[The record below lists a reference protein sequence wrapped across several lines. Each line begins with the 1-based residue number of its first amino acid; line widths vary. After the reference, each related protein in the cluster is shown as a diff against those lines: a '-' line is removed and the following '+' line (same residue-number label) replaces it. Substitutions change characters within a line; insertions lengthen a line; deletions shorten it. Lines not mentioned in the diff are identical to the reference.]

1 MTRQNLRIVLVAV
14 VLIGVAGVAAAQTG
28 ELVRVIAMEPGGRFT
43 LGNLSGEIT
52 VTGVDGDHLTIRATK
67 RVAGR
72 GSATADALD
81 RVEID
86 IEERG
91 NRVIVET
98 DYPRRRRSFL
108 QSLASLFSA
117 GVREPFVAV
126 DYLVTVPRDT
136 GVAIESFDGDVTV
149 EEVDGETHVK
159 TVTGDGRLASLARL
173 VGVETFSGNL
183 EIADVRS
190 DDVLTAETVSG
201 RIDIERVR
209 VPRLQVKSFG
219 GAVALQGVE
228 SRRVEV
234 ETVSGSVTFDGA
246 LAADGRYERLQVKS
260 FGGAV
265 ALQGVQSH
273 RVEVETVSGSVTFDG
288 ALAADG
294 RYEFQSHSGGIFL
307 TVPGGSGFELDAQ
320 SFNGDLRSDIPIL
333 VGRGDPSRHT
343 PVFEGGRRAIRG
355 IAAAGGARLRL
366 STVSGDMAICIRA
379 STLLQ
384 PAASRPA
391 GSIDIR

>member
-1 MTRQNLRIVLVAV
+1 MTRQNVQIVLVSV
-14 VLIGVAGVAAAQTG
+14 VLIGAAGMAAAQTE
-28 ELVRVIAMEPGGRFT
+28 ELVRTIPMEPGGRFS
-43 LGNLSGEIT
+43 LGNISGKIT
-52 VTGVDGDHLTIRATK
+52 VTGVDGDDLTIRATK

-72 GSATADALD
+72 GSAAADALD
-81 RVEID
+81 RVEIA

-91 NRVIVET
+91 NRVVVET
-98 DYPRRRRSFL
+98 DYPRQRRSFL
-108 QSLASLFSA
+108 ESLASLFSG

-149 EEVDGETHVK
+149 EGVDGETHVK
-159 TVTGDGRLASLARL
+159 TVSGDGRLASLARL
-173 VGVETFSGNL
+173 VAVETFSGNL

-201 RIDIERVR
+201 RIDIEGARA
-209 VPRLQVKSFG
+209 PRLQAKSFS
-219 GAVALQGVE
+219 GAVALREVE
-228 SRRVEV
+228 SGRVEV

-246 LAADGRYERLQVKS
+246 LAADDRYKRLEVKS

-265 ALQGVQSH
+265 ALQGV
-273 RVEVETVSGSVTFDG
+273 ESGPRRGGDG
-288 ALAADG
+288 I
-294 RYEFQSHSGGIFL
+294 GIGDLRRRARCRRLL

-333 VGRGDPSRHT
+333 VGRGDLSRHT

-355 IAAAGGARLRL
+355 IAAAGGARLKL
-366 STVSGDMAICIRA
+366 STVSGDMAIGIRA

-384 PAASRPA
+384 PAASRPS
-391 GSIDIR
+391 GDPLTIDRSHG

>member
-1 MTRQNLRIVLVAV
+1 M
-14 VLIGVAGVAAAQTG
+14 
-28 ELVRVIAMEPGGRFT
+28 
-43 LGNLSGEIT
+43 
-52 VTGVDGDHLTIRATK
+52 
-67 RVAGR
+67 
-72 GSATADALD
+72 D

-91 NRVIVET
+91 NRVVVET
-98 DYPRRRRSFL
+98 DYPRHRRSFL
-108 QSLASLFSA
+108 QSLASLLR
-117 GVREPFVAV
+117 GGERVPFVAV

-149 EEVDGETHVK
+149 EGVDGETHVK
-159 TVTGDGRLASLARL
+159 TVSGDGRLASLARL
-173 VGVETFSGNL
+173 VAVETFSGNL

-201 RIDIERVR
+201 RIDIEGVR
-209 VPRLQVKSFG
+209 APRLEVKSFG

-246 LAADGRYERLQVKS
+246 LAADGRYELR
-260 FGGAV
+260 
-265 ALQGVQSH
+265 
-273 RVEVETVSGSVTFDG
+273 
-288 ALAADG
+288 
-294 RYEFQSHSGGIFL
+294 SHSGGILL
-307 TVPGGSGFELDAQ
+307 TLPDGSGFELDAE
-320 SFNGDLRSDIPIL
+320 SFSGDLRSDIPIL

-355 IAAAGGARLRL
+355 IAAAGGARLKL
-366 STVSGDMAICIRA
+366 STVSGDMEIGIRA

-391 GSIDIR
+391 GSR

>member
-1 MTRQNLRIVLVAV
+1 MTRLKVQIVLVAV
-14 VLIGVAGVAAAQTG
+14 VLIGVAGVAAGQTE

-43 LGNLSGEIT
+43 LGNVSGEIT
-52 VTGVDGDHLTIRATK
+52 VTGVDGDNLTIRATK

-72 GSATADALD
+72 GTAAADALD

-91 NRVIVET
+91 NRVVVET
-98 DYPRRRRSFL
+98 DYPRHRRSFL
-108 QSLASLFSA
+108 QSLASLFSG

-126 DYLVTVPRDT
+126 DYLVTVPRGT
-136 GVAIESFDGDVTV
+136 AVAVESFDGDVTV
-149 EEVDGETHVK
+149 EGVDGETHVK
-159 TVTGDGRLASLARL
+159 TVSGDGRLASLARL

-190 DDVLTAETVSG
+190 DDALRAKTVSG
-201 RIDIERVR
+201 HIDIERVR
-209 VPRLQVKSFG
+209 VPRLEVKSFG

-246 LAADGRYERLQVKS
+246 LAADDRYELR
-260 FGGAV
+260 
-265 ALQGVQSH
+265 
-273 RVEVETVSGSVTFDG
+273 
-288 ALAADG
+288 
-294 RYEFQSHSGGIFL
+294 SHSGGIFL
-307 TVPGGSGFELDAQ
+307 TVPDGSGFELDAQ

-333 VGRGDPSRHT
+333 VGRGDLSRHT

-366 STVSGDMAICIRA
+366 STVSGDMAIAIRA